1 MRCTYPKARDKKF
14 KICKEV
20 DKSAMITSK
29 DNAKIKNV
37 AALQKQSK
45 ARREQKLYVVEGVKM
60 FTELPKKSIREIY
73 ATEAF
78 ADKNKEL
85 LKGLDVEVVDER
97 IFAQMSDTKTPQ
109 GILCVVEQQQHSLD
123 DLLALSKPLFLLLE
137 DLQDPGNVGTIFRT
151 AEGAGISGIIMSEN
165 CVDIYNPKTIRGAM
179 GSVYRVPFLYVKDM
193 AVTVSELKK
202 RNVKTYAAHL
212 KGAGNYDQK
221 DYTKASAF
229 LIGNEGNG
237 LSEELAGLAD
247 ELIKIPMEGNLE
259 SLNAAIAA
267 TILMYEGYR
276 QRR

>member
-1 MRCTYPKARDKKF
+1 
-14 KICKEV
+14 
-20 DKSAMITSK
+20 MITSK

-37 AALQKQSK
+37 TAQQKQSK

-60 FTELPKKSIREIY
+60 FAELPKKSIREIY
-73 ATEAF
+73 VTEAF
-78 ADKNKEL
+78 VDKNKEL
-85 LKGLDVEVVDER
+85 LKGVDVEVVDER

-123 DLLALSKPLFLLLE
+123 DLLVLSNPLFLLLE

-151 AEGAGISGIIMSEN
+151 AEGAGINGIIMSEN

-179 GSVYRVPFLYVKDM
+179 GSVYRVPFLYVKDVAATM
-193 AVTVSELKK
+193 SELKK

-212 KGAGNYDQK
+212 SGTENYDRI
-221 DYTKASAF
+221 DYTTASAF

-237 LSEELAGLAD
+237 LSEELADLAD

-276 QRR
+276 QRRQDA